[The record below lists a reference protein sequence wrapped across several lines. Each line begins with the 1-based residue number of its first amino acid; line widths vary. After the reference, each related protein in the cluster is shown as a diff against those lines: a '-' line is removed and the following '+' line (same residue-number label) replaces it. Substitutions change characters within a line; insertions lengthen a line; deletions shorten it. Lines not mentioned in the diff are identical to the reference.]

1 MTLTTSTQ
9 VPGTVQG
16 LIDCRLDTIDRMLLG
31 RLPRSDRMEVV
42 QEVESQIFELLAQRG
57 NDELTREDV
66 LSVLGQLDPP
76 EAYLPDED
84 SSEPLPRQRHRPSS
98 SQPRQFMAQRQSRA
112 GMASGI
118 LGITALCC
126 SCFSIRLRYASPQD
140 IHLTYESLMILWFG
154 FVFITAAGSIT
165 WLGPRRSGP
174 PEGRMGRNGCHFLR
188 PCTLSF
194 RCGRRDWFDWPV
206 IVPDREV
213 PVADGVEYG
222 WRGLSAR
229 DLESKIFFAWPCSPP
244 LRPCHEAVHALV
256 DLPHHR
262 GSGRERVASSKSCP
276 SLAS

>member
-9 VPGTVQG
+9 VPGTVQA

-31 RLPRSDRMEVV
+31 RLPDSDRMEVV

-84 SSEPLPRQRHRPSS
+84 RSEPLPRQRLRPSS
-98 SQPRQFMAQRQSRA
+98 SQPREFMAQRQSRA

-118 LGITALCC
+118 LGITAFVLLLLLYPLALC
-126 SCFSIRLRYASPQD
+126 LPQD

-165 WLGPRRSGP
+165 GLVLA
-174 PEGRMGRNGCHFLR
+174 GRARLKGGWAVTGVIFCVLALFL
-188 PCTLSF
+188 S
-194 RCGRRDWFDWPV
+194 
-206 IVPDREV
+206 
-213 PVADGVEYG
+213 VAAAAT
-222 WRGLSAR
+222 GLIG
-229 DLESKIFFAWPCSPP
+229 L
-244 LRPCHEAVHALV
+244 
-256 DLPHHR
+256 
-262 GSGRERVASSKSCP
+262 
-276 SLAS
+276 